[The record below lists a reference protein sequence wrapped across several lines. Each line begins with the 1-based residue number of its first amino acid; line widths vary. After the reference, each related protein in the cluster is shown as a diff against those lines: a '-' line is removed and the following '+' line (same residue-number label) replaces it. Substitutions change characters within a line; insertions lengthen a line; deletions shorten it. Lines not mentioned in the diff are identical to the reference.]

1 MYIMESQKV
10 INIVILDRFDTVG
23 TIITTLVTVYC
34 LYIIK
39 FIDIFAGKGEKPSTK
54 VITMSLK

>member
-23 TIITTLVTVYC
+23 TIINTLVTVYC

-39 FIDIFAGKGEKPSTK
+39 FIDIFSGKGEKPSTK
-54 VITMSLK
+54 VIAMSLK